1 MQYVLDMS
9 VQWLAC
15 RADLKCPEIY
25 RCSIENKEAHREL
38 ETLKKKPFLVHL
50 FAKCLIDEKLYF
62 IFSLV
67 V

>member
-38 ETLKKKPFLVHL
+38 ETLKRKKPFHVHL
-50 FAKCLIDEKLYF
+50 FVTCLIDEKLYF
-62 IFSLV
+62 YSL
-67 V
+67 